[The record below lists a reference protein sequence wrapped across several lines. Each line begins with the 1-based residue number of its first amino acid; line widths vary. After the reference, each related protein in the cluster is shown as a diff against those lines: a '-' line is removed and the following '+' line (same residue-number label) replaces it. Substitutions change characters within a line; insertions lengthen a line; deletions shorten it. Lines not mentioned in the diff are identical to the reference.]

1 MTTEAELATYDF
13 VYNQHVEL
21 YLPGVEKTVHA
32 RVLDT
37 LAEDVLVRVLFDD
50 DAEADPPAELA
61 LGFGH
66 KSWFYRAPVRTKAFY
81 GPCWFIDRPDPK
93 LSEKVQRRRFVRIH
107 FRETF
112 YALDTNVSG
121 EPDGEPFGL
130 RLENI
135 SASGCYA
142 VPERNDCAEYLMI
155 LLSLPGMSSTYVVG
169 RVIHR
174 RPRPDGSVA
183 LGISFDG
190 IPPGVQDDLVRVISA
205 EIREHLKTGQDITV

>member
-1 MTTEAELATYDF
+1 MSTEADRAKYVF

-32 RVLDT
+32 RVLDM
-37 LAEDVLVRVLFDD
+37 LPEDLLVRVIFDD
-50 DAEADPPAELA
+50 DADADPPEAFA

-66 KSWFYRAPVRTKAFY
+66 RSWFYRAPVRTKAFY
-81 GPCWFIDRPDPK
+81 GPCWFIDRPEPH
-93 LSEKVQRRRFVRIH
+93 LAEMVQRRRFVRIH
-107 FRETF
+107 FKETF
-112 YALDTNVSG
+112 YALDTNVYG
-121 EPDGEPFGL
+121 EPNGEPFGL

-142 VPERNDCAEYLMI
+142 VPARNDCAEYLMI
-155 LLSLPGMSSTYVVG
+155 LLSLPGMSATYVVG

-174 RPRPDGSVA
+174 RPRPDGTVA

-190 IPPGVQDDLVRVISA
+190 IPPGVQDDLVRVINA
-205 EIREHLKTGQDITV
+205 EIRDHLKAGQDITV

>member
-1 MTTEAELATYDF
+1 MTIEAGLTTYDF

-32 RVLDT
+32 RVLDVLPEDL
-37 LAEDVLVRVLFDD
+37 LARVLFDD
-50 DAEADPPAELA
+50 DAEADPPHALA

-66 KSWFYRAPVRTKAFY
+66 KSWFYRAPVATKAFY
-81 GPCWFIDRPDPK
+81 GPCWFIGRPDPK
-93 LSEKVQRRRFVRIH
+93 LAEKVQRRRFVRIH
-107 FRETF
+107 FKETF
-112 YALDTNVSG
+112 YALDTNVYG
-121 EPDGEPFGL
+121 EPGGEPFGL

-142 VPERNDCAEYLMI
+142 VPERSDCAEYLMI
-155 LLSLPGMSSTYVVG
+155 LIALPGMSSTYVVG

-174 RPRPDGSVA
+174 RPRPDGTVA

-205 EIREHLKTGQDITV
+205 EIREHLKSGQDITV